1 MMNDTI
7 GAARD
12 VTKTI
17 TDRVDTF
24 QSPILG
30 ALGVFSGDNPVFYRQ
45 SLRKHT
51 VDTEFD
57 VSNLTSLP
65 LVEIVYH
72 YSGVTPTM
80 INAAV
85 ASGAKGLVHAGVGD
99 GSLAKQEYPPLE
111 NALKKGVVI
120 VRSSNVG
127 SGIVARN
134 GEADDDIGAPDNNH
148 TFFEGVFSRRYS
160 CLARLHHP
168 LPRGPAPWRRKRQR
182 H

>member
-17 TDRVDTF
+17 TDRADTF

-57 VSNLTSLP
+57 VSSRGLSRSST
-65 LVEIVYH
+65 I
-72 YSGVTPTM
+72 TPEVTM

-99 GSLAKQEYPPLE
+99 GVLPNRNTAAKKRPQKRCGYCQELQCRHRPRRC
-111 NALKKGVVI
+111 GQQCHC
-120 VRSSNVG
+120 RHWSS
-127 SGIVARN
+127 
-134 GEADDDIGAPDNNH
+134 
-148 TFFEGVFSRRYS
+148 
-160 CLARLHHP
+160 
-168 LPRGPAPWRRKRQR
+168 
-182 H
+182 